1 MSSERAIIH
10 DLAHEARRRRVVL
23 FGAGSLDL
31 VGALAGTARSLLV
44 VDPDPAA
51 LERARARLAPAA
63 CERFAFH
70 AGARP
75 AAGAP
80 AEVAVVWGGTG
91 VDEAAVR
98 AALVPGGQAFHEG
111 PGAAMTRSDM
121 PGGALEEEPEDP
133 GPDPIGPHDPKLT
146 VVIPTRNRAAM
157 LREAILS
164 LCNQTYGNGEGIVI
178 DDGSTDDSAEVGWTF
193 PGRVRYFP
201 RPHAGKGAALNAAMV
216 AASGYGKALLI
227 LDDDDLLLPNALI
240 VLWRALQAHPDW
252 GLVAGEAWVTGE
264 DGGVIGYRSL
274 PDGAVAEPLRH
285 LFGGNFLP
293 QPAVLIRREVIAAA
307 GPFDEALS
315 HGVDFDF
322 WFRVCRAARLGI
334 VHVPV
339 AVERQHAG
347 CATPAQRAAGQAA
360 VLRRARQVVP
370 LAEAWPGVPAERA
383 LLERG
388 LGLLRAG
395 LLDEADADFA
405 AALEARPGEPGA
417 TLARALLGARR
428 GGAAAQGAAVA
439 VADLV
444 EAKELPEVEELM
456 RRVGGEKGSGPRGS

>member
-1 MSSERAIIH
+1 MASERTLIH
-10 DLAHEARRRRVVL
+10 DLAREARRRRTVL
-23 FGAGSLDL
+23 FGAGSSDL

-44 VDPDPAA
+44 VDADAAA

-75 AAGAP
+75 PAGNP
-80 AEVAVVWGGTG
+80 AEVAVAWGGAG
-91 VDEAAVR
+91 PDEATLR
-98 AALVPGGQAFHEG
+98 AALVPGGRAFFAG
-111 PGAAMTRSDM
+111 PGVAAATRRDV

-133 GPDPIGPHDPKLT
+133 GPDPIGPNDPKLT

-164 LCNQTYGNGEGIVI
+164 LCHQTYGNAEGIVI

-201 RPHAGKGAALNAAMV
+201 RQHAGKGVALNAAMV

-227 LDDDDLLLPNALI
+227 LDDDDLLLPNAMV
-240 VLWRALQAHPDW
+240 VLWRALQAHPEW
-252 GLVAGEAWVTGE
+252 GLVAGEAWVT
-264 DGGVIGYRSL
+264 DAGGSVTGYRAL
-274 PDGAVAEPLRH
+274 PDGAAAEPLRH
-285 LFGGNFLP
+285 LFRGNFLP
-293 QPAVLIRREVIAAA
+293 QPAVLVRREVIASA
-307 GPFDEALS
+307 GPFDETLS

-339 AVERQHAG
+339 AVERGHAG
-347 CATPAQRAAGQAA
+347 CATPAERAAARAA
-360 VLRRARQVVP
+360 VLRRALAVP
-370 LAEAWPGVPAERA
+370 LAEAWPGVPVERA
-383 LLERG
+383 RLERG

-417 TLARALLGARR
+417 TQARALARARR
-428 GGAAAQGAAVA
+428 GDAAAREAAGAL
-439 VADLV
+439 ADLAGA
-444 EAKELPEVEELM
+444 EELPEVEELL
-456 RRVGGEKGSGPRGS
+456 RRIGGEKGSGPRGS